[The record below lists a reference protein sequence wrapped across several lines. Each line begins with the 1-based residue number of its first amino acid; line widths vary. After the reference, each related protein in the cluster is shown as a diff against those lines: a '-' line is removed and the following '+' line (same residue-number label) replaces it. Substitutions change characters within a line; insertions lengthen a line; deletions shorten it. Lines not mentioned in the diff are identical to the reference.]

1 MEDSVSIIK
10 ELDLLISDEEEKK
23 FEGRNV
29 YKFIACWKISQ
40 EREQAIGFLKIV
52 MPKIQ
57 FLIEKGLLRRDLIFL
72 SILATQNF
80 NFLEKLLKYEK
91 ECFSLNVDH
100 YSSLY
105 TYCIFKK
112 EHWIS
117 AVEKNFRPSFE
128 TRVFSDNISKKL
140 IVLKCLNSTI
150 NKFNLNK
157 IVSALKDYEE
167 FHGNDDTLDHL
178 VFELKKCLDIIIFCR
193 SIRGDVDEK
202 EVYNVMCAKN
212 MVETLSIF
220 IPLEKTEN
228 WLSIAQKLKKYDESY
243 YNTCPD
249 SLKKSEVFKLFTI
262 LATVF
267 NIEKIYRTEPLSMTK
282 ILDDLK
288 NKLLKIDNPP
298 LILELLED
306 IFAILFLSEK
316 HLDESKPDVFKNN
329 EAVIRSILYI
339 IKEVIGVLK
348 LKGVY
353 KNTENCERF
362 TTLCRYVHDTCW
374 RLEIVSTLKTN
385 SINNSEKILHY
396 MLASPM
402 SLLSMCLRQGGFS
415 QAHEVVEIFDMND
428 DEAAKEL
435 TNTENLRKLRLE
447 SRKLCRIQKIKESSN
462 FSSPVIETES
472 LENFKNRALRDLNS
486 CIRKKFQKIA
496 EDAEC
501 PSHLCHYKLKN
512 ETFMNIID
520 FMCTE
525 SSDLDLNN
533 ILLRMTSENNTLCD
547 HSTSSFSIF
556 CEKLIATAEYLIPV
570 KKISIRDIILSAG
583 IPFDV
588 TEYSVNEK
596 FNDELNLLYDEMR
609 SQLIRN
615 EEGIFNNNHLAHKT
629 YNKIDSLFKP
639 SPDECSN
646 NINYLKRLF
655 NYLKAFSKVLYIE
668 QDTSDI
674 IAQGKNTSFFELLDY
689 NRSELMGQLLFEKN
703 LDPTDFEIYFSKMEL
718 DFLYH
723 LIGNCFP
730 TINLHSE
737 EFVEEEELFPENNLY
752 LPTKNIILYIMR
764 RNWLLALIL
773 EEMYQVPN
781 VKMNINDA
789 RINAFLNYRNLDEI
803 QNLKCIFDNNEIATS
818 LQREISY
825 RKVKKYIEEK
835 LQSRCSNTPPQCDS
849 EVEMLEAAEELTEES
864 SAKTEWNKML
874 EILLAIPEIQK
885 RKNSEIQDFQ
895 DNIVCKYINDH
906 FEEESFK
913 KIYYIH
919 NRSKRL
925 ETILRN
931 LESWPY
937 DFCLEVIKSEV
948 NCFTP
953 PDGSL
958 VNQLQTWQQKIG
970 LYGALSDI
978 FNFGCWSD
986 CGQII
991 LNDIQ
996 GAFNK
1001 LAEFHKVSQMLILIQ
1016 MHKPSGEILRSINE
1030 DFFLVA
1036 FEKGCNLAELNN
1048 LLEALPSDHS
1058 VDICNKLLKRTP
1070 NLDYLHFI
1078 VDFLKRKTKQNNIKT
1093 LQLSI
1098 KIFSKFPE
1106 SQRDQFVHLINNPL
1120 DIIEMLIMNTKFEE
1134 LDVVLDLLKQHEEE
1148 DSFSSEIDGI
1158 LRHYAE
1164 KSLDF
1169 HVITESNPQ
1178 TSNTADFNLMESLD
1192 SNYSRKT
1199 SSFSSPEVVKDQWVK
1214 DNQVLECMC
1223 CKNVNFSILN
1233 RRHHC
1238 RKCGRL
1244 VCYKCSTKRTKIA
1257 SYGDIL
1263 VRVCDDCYRQVNV
1276 GSTLTEK
1283 SETTSTKSNLNYM
1296 WSLTDDEAH
1305 NKIVRN
1311 EFAYEYTPSVSL
1323 CLSILKFHS
1332 KNEEYPK
1339 FLLNHSNNLLNMFPP
1354 FKKFMPDI
1362 DYLLIIRMLKS
1373 LVTVAKMMSQEY
1385 SLIHNMSLAD
1395 SLLNQ
1400 VNLLELFS
1408 ERGCLNLL
1416 PVATD
1421 TFTPRIDTFTLRKF
1435 RDNLLEMEEWNL
1447 ALEVSTKA
1455 GLDQTSVFAAW
1466 GKKLLKAGC
1475 LTKAR
1480 EKIQRC
1486 FNSNRRFDSRR
1497 ESFSENDEEMSA
1509 RGSNFYLNKSFGEVN
1524 EKKPLTNSPLL
1535 NEIINILECKSAVI
1549 DKNIVD
1555 EVSMA
1560 NLSASKVMNQSYLI
1574 QKDPAVSILNK
1585 LRNLDY
1591 IASGKYYFPTDRK
1604 VQISYATNR
1613 PIVDT
1618 VFYNECI
1625 FYLSRYGSH
1634 QSLLDFYI
1642 RHGEL
1647 DQALQYILGNNMGSD
1662 VFIEIYMNC
1671 LKDGLVN
1678 VLQENIAK
1686 IDSTLDVWKH
1696 YLHQLCRHLEQQ
1708 KFLNSLYQLQLFM
1721 GDFMRAAITCI
1732 RFYQEDTKNFS
1743 DLARKNK
1750 FLHKAEE
1757 HIKQMHEQDEW
1768 IEVTSV
1774 SKHNTNTLDVYEEKL
1789 LANPSIVMK
1798 PNYKNS
1804 MMYLNIIWSQN
1815 EVASF
1820 LADCEAA
1827 GMDPINILSTILPDD
1842 NDSESNKSIPTLFG
1856 SYMDKIR
1863 LAILIL
1869 VTSDDIQFGFK
1880 IVARLLTEFKLRPGT
1895 VFSQTGKHLAKMK
1908 KYEELKEL
1916 VNCIKTNLSG
1926 DKPTCEICDE
1936 MLTVAVATMSKE
1948 KAPISN
1954 IEDLIK
1960 LITDKASKISAFIEA
1975 KQLKTAYFLAMR
1987 SKRISDIRRI
1997 LREAELNNQPNIKAL
2012 CLKVFQG
2019 NNTG

>member
-1 MEDSVSIIK
+1 MEESISLIQ
-10 ELDLLISDEEEKK
+10 ELDGLISEENEEK
-23 FEGRNV
+23 FGRLNI
-29 YKFIACWKISQ
+29 YRTIACWRIPQ
-40 EREQAIGFLKIV
+40 EHEAAIGLLKIV

-57 FLIEKGLLRRDLIFL
+57 LLIDKGTLRKDLISL

-80 NFLEKLLKYEK
+80 NLLEKLLKYEK
-91 ECFSLNVDH
+91 EYFYLNLDQ

-105 TYCIFKK
+105 KFCIFKK
-112 EHWIS
+112 EHWIA
-117 AVEKNFRPSFE
+117 AVEKNFRPSSFE
-128 TRVFSDNISKKL
+128 RRVFSDDISKKL
-140 IVLKCLNSTI
+140 IVLKCLDSTI

-178 VFELKKCLDIIIFCR
+178 VFELKKFLDIIMFCR
-193 SIRGDVDEK
+193 GIGNDVDEK

-212 MVETLSIF
+212 ILDTLSIF

-228 WLSIAQKLKKYDESY
+228 WPSITQKLKKYDESY
-243 YNTCPD
+243 YSTCSD
-249 SLKKSEVFKLFTI
+249 LLKKSEVFKVFTI

-267 NIEKIYRTEPLSMTK
+267 NIQYIYTTEPHSMNDV
-282 ILDDLK
+282 LEELK
-288 NKLLKIDNPP
+288 KKLLSIDNST
-298 LILELLED
+298 LVLELLED
-306 IFAILFLSEK
+306 IFAILFLTEK
-316 HLDESKPDVFKNN
+316 HMDESKPDIFKNN
-329 EAVIRSILYI
+329 EAVIRSILYVVKGAI
-339 IKEVIGVLK
+339 EELQ
-348 LKGVY
+348 LKGIY
-353 KNTENCERF
+353 RNSENYERF
-362 TTLCRYVHDTCW
+362 TSLCRYVHDTLW
-374 RLEIVSTLKTN
+374 RLQIVTTVKSKPVRD
-385 SINNSEKILHY
+385 SEKILCY

-402 SLLSMCLRQGGFS
+402 SLLCMCLRQGSFDE
-415 QAHEVVEIFDMND
+415 AHQVVKIFDMREVD
-428 DEAAKEL
+428 AAKEL
-435 TNTENLRKLRLE
+435 VFTENLRELRTE
-447 SRKLCRIQKIKESSN
+447 SRKLCRMQKIQDSSK
-462 FSSPVIETES
+462 ITTES
-472 LENFKNRALRDLNS
+472 MENFKGKILKDLNTS
-486 CIRKKFQKIA
+486 IGKKFQQIP
-496 EDAEC
+496 ESRTC
-501 PSHLCHYKLKN
+501 PSDLCHYKLKN
-512 ETFMNIID
+512 EMFMNLVD

-525 SSDLDLNN
+525 SSDLNMSY
-533 ILLRMTSENNTLCD
+533 ILSRMVCENNTLCNQI
-547 HSTSSFSIF
+547 TSPYSNF
-556 CEKLIATAEYLIPV
+556 CERLITAAETLIPS
-570 KKISIRDIILSAG
+570 KNLTIRDIILSSN
-583 IPFDV
+583 IPFDIS
-588 TEYSVNEK
+588 EYLKGQK
-596 FNDELNLLYDEMR
+596 FIEDLIILYDEIR
-609 SQLIRN
+609 GQLVRN
-615 EEGIFNNNHLAHKT
+615 EDGIFNSNHSAHKT
-629 YNKIDSLFKP
+629 YNKIDSLCKNFTDVNP
-639 SPDECSN
+639 NE
-646 NINYLKRLF
+646 INYLKRLF
-655 NYLKAFSKVLYIE
+655 NYLKAFSRVLYIE
-668 QDTSDI
+668 ENTSDI
-674 IAQGKNTSFFELLDY
+674 ISQGKNTSFFELLDY
-689 NRSELMGQLLFEKN
+689 NRSELMGQLLFERN
-703 LDPTDFEIYFSKMEL
+703 LDPTDFEIYFSRMEL

-752 LPTKNIILYIMR
+752 LPTRNIIHYILR

-773 EEMYQVPN
+773 EDMYEVPN
-781 VKMNINDA
+781 VKMNINDT
-789 RINAFLNYRNLDEI
+789 RIKAFLNYRNLDAI
-803 QNLKCIFDNNEIATS
+803 QNLKCIFDDNEVSTS
-818 LQREISY
+818 LQREIPY
-825 RKVKKYIEEK
+825 RKVKEYIEQK
-835 LQSRCSNTPPQCDS
+835 LQCKKYDSTPQFPDP
-849 EVEMLEAAEELTEES
+849 EEMLEAAEELTEES
-864 SAKTEWNKML
+864 SGKTDWNKIL
-874 EILLAIPEIQK
+874 EILQSIPEIQM
-885 RKNSEIQDFQ
+885 RKNKEFRDFQ
-895 DNIVCKYINDH
+895 DSVVCKYINDH
-906 FEEESFK
+906 FEEKSFE
-913 KIYYIH
+913 KIYLIH
-919 NRSKRL
+919 NKSKRL

-937 DFCLEVIKSEV
+937 DFCLDVIKSEL

-953 PDGSL
+953 PNDT
-958 VNQLQTWQQKIG
+958 VMEQLHTWQQTIE
-970 LYGALSDI
+970 LYGVLSEI
-978 FNFGCWSD
+978 LNLTCWSD
-986 CGQII
+986 CGPII

-996 GAFNK
+996 GIFK
-1001 LAEFHKVSQMLILIQ
+1001 ILVESHKVCQILVLIQ
-1016 MHKPSGEILRSINE
+1016 MHKPPGEILRSINE
-1030 DFFLVA
+1030 EFFLAA
-1036 FEKGCNLAELNN
+1036 FEDGYQITVLSK
-1048 LLEALPSDHS
+1048 LLEALPLDHS
-1058 VDICNKLLKRTP
+1058 VIICNKLLKMTA
-1070 NLDYLHFI
+1070 NLEFLNFI
-1078 VDFLKRKTKQNNIKT
+1078 VDFLKQHTQQNNLTMI
-1093 LQLSI
+1093 QLSL
-1098 KIFSKFPE
+1098 KIFTKFSD
-1106 SQRDQFVHLINNPL
+1106 SQREQFVYLINNPL
-1120 DIIEMLIMNTKFEE
+1120 EIIEVLIMNTKFEE
-1134 LDVVLDLLKQHEEE
+1134 LATVLDVIKQYGEEE
-1148 DSFSSEIDGI
+1148 IFSPKIDEI
-1158 LRHYAE
+1158 LRIYAE

-1169 HVITESNPQ
+1169 HVITQANPQ
-1178 TSNTADFNLMESLD
+1178 SIYPVD
-1192 SNYSRKT
+1192 SNLIESETYDSYSRKINL
-1199 SSFSSPEVVKDQWVK
+1199 SISQEVTKDQWVK
-1214 DNQVLECMC
+1214 NNEVMECMC

-1238 RKCGRL
+1238 RQCGRL
-1244 VCYKCSTKRTKIA
+1244 VCYKCSTKRMKI
-1257 SYGDIL
+1257 STCGDIL
-1263 VRVCDDCYRQVNV
+1263 VRVCDDCYNQINLD
-1276 GSTLTEK
+1276 S
-1283 SETTSTKSNLNYM
+1283 TSTERSESTSSKLNLNYM
-1296 WSLTDDEAH
+1296 WTLTDDEER
-1305 NKIVRN
+1305 NKIVRD

-1332 KNEEYPK
+1332 KTEEYPK

-1373 LVTVAKMMSQEY
+1373 LITVAKMLSQEY

-1400 VNLLELFS
+1400 VDLLELFS

-1416 PVATD
+1416 PVSTE
-1421 TFTPRIDTFTLRKF
+1421 TFTPSIDASILRRF

-1447 ALEVSTKA
+1447 ALEISTKA

-1480 EKIQRC
+1480 EKINRC
-1486 FNSNRRFDSRR
+1486 FNSNRRYDSRCD
-1497 ESFSENDEEMSA
+1497 SFSEYDDEVSA
-1509 RGSNFYLNKSFGEVN
+1509 KGSNFYLNKSFSDLN

-1560 NLSASKVMNQSYLI
+1560 NLSTSKVLNQCYLI

-1585 LRNLDY
+1585 LRNLDC
-1591 IASGKYYFPTDRK
+1591 ISSGKYYFPTDRK

-1662 VFIEIYMNC
+1662 IFIEIYMNC

-1708 KFLNSLYQLQLFM
+1708 NFLHSLYQLQLFM

-1732 RFYQEDTKNFS
+1732 KFYQENTKTFS

-1768 IEVTSV
+1768 VEVTSV
-1774 SKHNTNTLDVYEEKL
+1774 GKYNSNSLDVYEEKL

-1804 MMYLNIIWSQN
+1804 MTYLNIIWSQN

-1827 GMDPINILSTILPDD
+1827 GRNPINILSTILPDD
-1842 NDSESNKSIPTLFG
+1842 NDSDSDRSIPTLFG

-1869 VTSDDIQFGFK
+1869 VTSNEIKSGFK
-1880 IVARLLTEFKLRPGT
+1880 IVARLISEFKLRPGT
-1895 VFSQTGKHLAKMK
+1895 VFSQTGKHLAKMQ
-1908 KYEELKEL
+1908 KYEEIKEL
-1916 VNCIKTNLSG
+1916 VACIKTNFTG
-1926 DKPTCEICDE
+1926 DKSIGEMCDE
-1936 MLTVAVATMSKE
+1936 MLTVAVATLSKE
-1948 KAPISN
+1948 KSPIAK

-1960 LITDKASKISAFIEA
+1960 LISDKASKISAFIEA
-1975 KQLKTAYFLAMR
+1975 KQLKTAYFLAVR

-1997 LREAELNNQPNIKAL
+1997 LREAELNNQPNIKTL
-2012 CLKVFQG
+2012 CLKVLQE
-2019 NNTG
+2019 NNSG